1 VTNIL
6 SAEDKWEQLEFMNQM
21 INLPEKNINALTN
34 KCKAAL
40 FDKIWNDS
48 AEQLLLAQA
57 LYDGQGYL
65 ADYVVI
71 DINSSFEKLTGLR
84 KNLLSGKRVTEL
96 FPYDDPEW
104 LRKCRDS
111 LGSGLNQKT
120 EPDKW
125 QDIQVFQL
133 NSDKRLFPVTRDISR
148 NLQAELTFQD
158 SQRFFAVNP
167 DLMCILDDN
176 ANFLKLNQAWADVL
190 GYSLEEL
197 KKHKYL
203 DYVHPEDLPD
213 TLTAGAG
220 LVNQREEVN
229 FINRCRKSDGTYCYL
244 EWHSRRYQNLIYATA
259 RDITAQKKTEEALR
273 ESEEKYRLIAE
284 HTADVFWVWNATR
297 GCLTYVSPSIR
308 KLTGYTPEEYMQ
320 QSIEEIFSPEIASA
334 VLEEIRI
341 STASFMKDPGLF
353 RSNHRQLQNICK
365 NKKTIW
371 VECSV
376 EYRYNNKQEIEI
388 YGVSRDIT
396 ERKTYEQQL
405 QYLCYHDPLTGLFNR
420 LFLEEEIKRLDTG
433 RNLPISII
441 MADVDRLKLI
451 NDTFGH
457 KKGDE
462 FIIKA
467 ANLIKANCRPEDLV
481 ARYGGD
487 EFVIFLPRTSAEEA
501 EKIVDRIKNNCA
513 GQYVNSIE
521 ISISFGCA
529 EKISSEENAEEIILV
544 AENAMYRAKTEE
556 RERSKK
562 DIINTIVQALYQKEP
577 YEEQHAKRV
586 SALCRATAEALGYS
600 KPEVE
605 KLALAGLIH
614 DIGKAAVSSN
624 ILKKSYSLNEDECWE
639 MKKHTTIGYQ
649 VIGTDLEMKD
659 IGSAVL
665 AHHER
670 MDGKG
675 YPKGIERKDIP
686 VAARIIAIA
695 EAYDTMTSQN
705 AYRQPRTKEE
715 AVSEI
720 RKNKGT
726 QFDPEIAE
734 LFISK
739 VLNKNETT

>member
-1 VTNIL
+1 MTNIL
-6 SAEDKWEQLEFMNQM
+6 SAEDKWEQLEIMNQI
-21 INLPEKNINALTN
+21 INLPGKNTNALTN

-48 AEQLLLAQA
+48 VEQLLLAQA
-57 LYDGQGYL
+57 LYDSQGYP

-71 DINSSFEKLTGLR
+71 DINSSFEKLTGFR

-104 LRKCRDS
+104 LRKCRDA

-133 NSDKRLFPVTRDISR
+133 NSEKRLFPVTRDISK

-176 ANFLKLNQAWADVL
+176 ANFLKLNQAWEDVL

-213 TLTAGAG
+213 TLTAGAR
-220 LVNQREEVN
+220 LADQREEIK
-229 FINRCRKSDGTYCYL
+229 FINRYRKSDGTYCYL
-244 EWHSRRYQNLIYATA
+244 EWHSKRYQNLIYATA

-284 HTADVFWVWNATR
+284 HTSDVFWIWNATR
-297 GCLTYVSPSIR
+297 GSLTYVSPSIR
-308 KLTGYTPEEYMQ
+308 KLTGYTPEEYMKL
-320 QSIEEIFSPEIASA
+320 SIEEICSPEIASA

-341 STASFMKDPGLF
+341 FTASFMKDPGLF

-365 NKKTIW
+365 NKKIIW

-396 ERKTYEQQL
+396 ERKASEQQL

-433 RNLPISII
+433 RSLPISII

-462 FIIKA
+462 FIIKS

-529 EKISSEENAEEIILV
+529 EKISAEENTEEIILL

-600 KPEVE
+600 KTEIE

-624 ILKKSYSLNEDECWE
+624 ILKKSYRLNEDECWE

-659 IGSAVL
+659 IGNAVL

-675 YPKGIERKDIP
+675 YPKGIKRKDIP
-686 VAARIIAIA
+686 VAARIIALA

-739 VLNKNETT
+739 VLNKK

>member
-1 VTNIL
+1 MTNIL
-6 SAEDKWEQLEFMNQM
+6 TAEDKWEQLEIMKQIM
-21 INLPEKNINALTN
+21 NLPAKNTNALTN
-34 KCKAAL
+34 KCKADL

-57 LYDGQGYL
+57 LYDSQGYL

-71 DINSSFEKLTGLR
+71 DINSSFEKLTGFR
-84 KNLLSGKRVTEL
+84 KDLLSGKRVTEL

-133 NSDKRLFPVTRDISR
+133 NSEKRLFPVTRDISK

-176 ANFLKLNQAWADVL
+176 ANFLKLNQAWEDVL
-190 GYSLEEL
+190 GYSLKEL

-220 LVNQREEVN
+220 LANQREEVK
-229 FINRCRKSDGTYCYL
+229 FINRYRKSDGTYCYL

-259 RDITAQKKTEEALR
+259 RDITSQKKTEEALR

-284 HTADVFWVWNATR
+284 HTSDVFWVWNATR
-297 GCLTYVSPSIR
+297 GSLTYVSPSIR
-308 KLTGYTPEEYMQ
+308 KLTGYTPEEYMKM
-320 QSIEEIFSPEIASA
+320 SLEEICSPEIASA

-341 STASFMKDPGLF
+341 FTACFMKDPSLF

-396 ERKTYEQQL
+396 ERKSYEQQL
-405 QYLCYHDPLTGLFNR
+405 QYLCYHDSLTGLFNR

-441 MADVDRLKLI
+441 MADIDRLKLI

-487 EFVIFLPRTSAEEA
+487 EFVIFLPGTSAEEA

-529 EKISSEENAEEIILV
+529 EKISSEENTEEIILL

-600 KPEVE
+600 KTEVE

-624 ILKKSYSLNEDECWE
+624 ILKKSYRLNEDECWE

-675 YPKGIERKDIP
+675 YPKGIKRKDIP
-686 VAARIIAIA
+686 VAARIIALA

-739 VLNKNETT
+739 VLNKK

>member
-1 VTNIL
+1 MTNIL
-6 SAEDKWEQLEFMNQM
+6 SAEDKWEQLEIMNQIM
-21 INLPEKNINALTN
+21 NLSAKNTNALTN
-34 KCKAAL
+34 KCKADL

-57 LYDGQGYL
+57 LFDGQGYP

-84 KNLLSGKRVTEL
+84 KDLLSGKMVTEL

-133 NSDKRLFPVTRDISR
+133 NSEKKLFPVTRDISK

-176 ANFLKLNQAWADVL
+176 ANFLKLNQAWEDVL

-197 KKHKYL
+197 KKQKYL

-213 TLTAGAG
+213 PLTTRAGFA
-220 LVNQREEVN
+220 NQREVVQ
-229 FINRCRKSDGTYCYL
+229 FINRYRKSDGTYCYL

-259 RDITAQKKTEEALR
+259 RDITSQKKTEEALR
-273 ESEEKYRLIAE
+273 ASEEKYRLIAE
-284 HTADVFWVWNATR
+284 HTSDVFWVWNATR
-297 GCLTYVSPSIR
+297 GSLTYVSPSIR
-308 KLTGYTPEEYMQ
+308 KLTGYTPEEYMKL
-320 QSIEEIFSPEIASA
+320 SIEEIFSPETASA

-341 STASFMKDPGLF
+341 FTASFMKDPGLF
-353 RSNHRQLQNICK
+353 RSNNRQLQNICK

-396 ERKTYEQQL
+396 ERKSYEQQL
-405 QYLCYHDPLTGLFNR
+405 QYLCYHDPLTGLYNR

-487 EFVIFLPRTSAEEA
+487 EFVIFLPKTSAEEA

-529 EKISSEENAEEIILV
+529 EKISSEENTEEIILV

-600 KPEVE
+600 KTEVE

-624 ILKKSYSLNEDECWE
+624 ILKKSYRLNEDECWE

-675 YPKGIERKDIP
+675 YPKGIKRKDIP

-739 VLNKNETT
+739 VLNKK